1 MISLSNSVPQ
11 YILPAAGLALPLVSA
26 PLFTQAVRIST
37 VGGWVRG
44 GGSSVWLLATFR
56 SVNFSDICRLL
67 SPLIG
72 EGNSYT
78 VSAMVWLPLPPP
90 PPPPHPIPSPQ
101 SLLLTNTRRAWNL
114 KRCILIVSVVKF
126 KYVIIIV
133 QLALVE
139 LVTQL
144 VCYTQRTV
152 SCFFRSCSKWWT
164 CFLLRIKTKLF
175 CCYFLFCTVSRWNI
189 KWDHI
194 EFLLRRIVAFSSSVM

>member
-1 MISLSNSVPQ
+1 MPACFPRGSALVVKSQRSVVCNILLTKSHISGGGNRCKVTSQETKAHCLTVQTPMISLSNSVPQ

-78 VSAMVWLPLPPP
+78 VSAMVWLPLPPT
-90 PPPPHPIPSPQ
+90 PHPTPSHHP
-101 SLLLTNTRRAWNL
+101 R
-114 KRCILIVSVVKF
+114 V
-126 KYVIIIV
+126 Y
-133 QLALVE
+133 
-139 LVTQL
+139 
-144 VCYTQRTV
+144 Y
-152 SCFFRSCSKWWT
+152 
-164 CFLLRIKTKLF
+164 
-175 CCYFLFCTVSRWNI
+175 
-189 KWDHI
+189 
-194 EFLLRRIVAFSSSVM
+194 